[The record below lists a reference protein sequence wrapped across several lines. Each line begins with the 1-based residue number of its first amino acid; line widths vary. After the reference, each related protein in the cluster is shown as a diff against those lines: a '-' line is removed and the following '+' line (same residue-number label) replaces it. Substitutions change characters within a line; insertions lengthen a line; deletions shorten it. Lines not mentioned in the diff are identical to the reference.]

1 MSSRQQKRKRSDA
14 ENKDPQRRRKGNA
27 RGGSKSRKK
36 TVSDIDEEC
45 NIDKGT
51 HDKADEKVQSPA
63 KSVLE
68 ELSGPPADRQDD
80 EISKEDND
88 DSSVQKEADEKLD
101 GSATTS
107 NAKVLSSI
115 SAME

>member
-1 MSSRQQKRKRSDA
+1 
-14 ENKDPQRRRKGNA
+14 
-27 RGGSKSRKK
+27 
-36 TVSDIDEEC
+36 
-45 NIDKGT
+45 
-51 HDKADEKVQSPA
+51 
-63 KSVLE
+63 LE
-68 ELSGPPADRQDD
+68 ELNGPPAERQDD
-80 EISKEDND
+80 EISEEDND